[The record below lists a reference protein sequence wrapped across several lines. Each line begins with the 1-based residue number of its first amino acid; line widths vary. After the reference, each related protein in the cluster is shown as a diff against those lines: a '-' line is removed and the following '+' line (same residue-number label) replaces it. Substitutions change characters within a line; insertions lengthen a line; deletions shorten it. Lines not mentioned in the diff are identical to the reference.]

1 MSLPISLVVAFRNE
15 EKRLPRLLQSVE
27 GVVSEVVYGNNASED
42 RSEEIV
48 LGWCRERKIPARGFV
63 ETAVCGYPEPFFQRA
78 FDLATRH
85 WTLLVGADEEVTPEG
100 REFLK
105 KTETERLEDC
115 CSLRWASVILGAY
128 DGSDP
133 QQMML
138 WCGYQLR
145 LWRTGSVTQPPFIH
159 TPAKP
164 LPGKTTGRYGEDRP
178 LIQQKKSGFEQLVR
192 DQARGQHLHIERP
205 AEDPYAEKAWAE
217 MFSC

>member
-1 MSLPISLVVAFRNE
+1 MLPISLVVVFRNE
-15 EKRLPRLLQSVE
+15 EKRLPRLLKSVE

-42 RSEEIV
+42 GSEDVV
-48 LGWCRERKIPARGFV
+48 LSWCRERGVTAKGFYEERV
-63 ETAVCGYPEPFFQRA
+63 VGYPEPFFQRA
-78 FDLATRH
+78 FDMASLR
-85 WTLLVGADEEVTPEG
+85 WTLLVGADEEVTLEG

-105 KTETERLEDC
+105 GTETERLEDC
-115 CSLRWASVILGAY
+115 CALRWASVILGAY

-145 LWRTGSVTQPPFIH
+145 LWRTGSVMQPPFIH
-159 TPAKP
+159 TPARP
-164 LPGKTTGRYGEDRP
+164 LPGKTQGFYGGDRP
-178 LIQQKKSGFEQLVR
+178 FIQQKKSGFEQLVR

-205 AEDPYAEKAWAE
+205 ALDPYAEKAWGE